1 MHQEEIKEMIKINQC
16 VNWKGKYKIKNKHL
30 KKAKNDQ
37 RIYDL
42 INRERHPSDKTYCSN
57 KKKKRKKRAP
67 EYRQQHYKW
76 PVHVLQ

>member
-1 MHQEEIKEMIKINQC
+1 MHELE
-16 VNWKGKYKIKNKHL
+16 GKNKIKNKHL

-57 KKKKRKKRAP
+57 KRNKKKKKRKGPPNTDNSTTSGLYMFCSSPAI
-67 EYRQQHYKW
+67 
-76 PVHVLQ
+76 